1 MNTAEPLDHRAA
13 VAAES
18 ARFAG
23 LVEGADL
30 SLAVPTCPGW
40 TLADLIRHTGGAQ
53 RMFTALVRALVQERP
68 ASRGDLRLPE
78 REEDYADWLAAGA
91 AEADR
96 VFAGTDLDAPMWVW
110 GADGHAR
117 FWVRRML
124 FETLVH
130 RFDAERALGLPSAI
144 DPALARDG
152 VDEFL
157 VNLPFAAFFAPGVA
171 ELRSAGPVQHIRFA
185 STDTDDEWLVRL
197 RPDGFGL
204 VDGQDGPGQGGPG
217 HGEMTADATV
227 RAGAAD
233 LLLLV
238 YGRLDR
244 SAGAVRTSGDE
255 ELLQRWSTHS
265 AF

>member
-1 MNTAEPLDHRAA
+1 MNTARPLDHRAA

-18 ARFAG
+18 TRFAA
-23 LVEGADL
+23 LLQGADL
-30 SLAVPTCPGW
+30 SLPVPTCPGW
-40 TLADLIRHTGGAQ
+40 TLADLVKHTGGAQ

-68 ASRGDLRLPE
+68 ASRPGEPRPPE
-78 REEDYADWLAAGA
+78 REDGWADWLAAGA
-91 AEADR
+91 GEAER
-96 VFAGTDLDAPMWVW
+96 VFASTDLDAPMWVW

-130 RFDAERALGLPSAI
+130 RVDAERTLGLPSEI

-157 VNLPFAAFFAPGVA
+157 VNLPFAAFFAPKVA
-171 ELRSAGPVQHIRFA
+171 ELRSPGAVQHLRFT
-185 STDTDDEWLVRL
+185 STDTDDDWVVRL
-197 RPDGFGL
+197 RPDGFGV
-204 VDGQDGPGQGGPG
+204 VDVPEAPGQDSAP
-217 HGEMTADATV
+217 ADATV
-227 RAGAAD
+227 RARAAD

-244 SAGAVRTSGDE
+244 SAGPVRTGGDE
-255 ELLQRWSTHS
+255 ELLQRWFTNS